1 MKLSSK
7 ARYAIMAMMEVAINK
22 DAKPVTLADIS
33 EEHGLSISYLE
44 QLFAR
49 LRQSKLV
56 QGTRGPGGGYR
67 LARNADTI
75 SIAEIANSVE
85 DKIRAKKP
93 LQTDQT
99 SNGSYKLI
107 NDMWDDLSGQ
117 INSFLDAH
125 YLGEF
130 VNPHIGNATTNV
142 ATSTSTSKTD
152 DTNVHRL
159 DVVKDKNQHV
169 A

>member
-22 DAKPVTLADIS
+22 GSKPVTLADIS

-67 LARNADTI
+67 LAKNPDQI

-93 LQTDQT
+93 RHNDQFNN
-99 SNGSYKLI
+99 SSYELI
-107 NDMWDDLSGQ
+107 NDMWDDLSTQ
-117 INSFLDAH
+117 INTFLDGH

-130 VNPHIGNATTNV
+130 VNPHIESSIESSINISADSNIHLLNV
-142 ATSTSTSKTD
+142 PK
-152 DTNVHRL
+152 N
-159 DVVKDKNQHV
+159 KDQQV

>member
-49 LRQSKLV
+49 LRESKLV

-67 LARNADTI
+67 LTRNPDNI
-75 SIAEIANSVE
+75 SIAEIANAVE

-93 LQTDQT
+93 ISNDGVH
-99 SNGSYKLI
+99 NGSYKLI
-107 NDMWDDLSGQ
+107 NEMWDDLSNQ
-117 INSFLDAH
+117 INIFLESH
-125 YLGEF
+125 NLGEF
-130 VNPHIGNATTNV
+130 VNSHIDGASRNATNDVNNVHHLNV
-142 ATSTSTSKTD
+142 AND
-152 DTNVHRL
+152 
-159 DVVKDKNQHV
+159 KDQQV

>member
-67 LARNADTI
+67 LARDADTI

-93 LQTDQT
+93 LQTDQAN
-99 SNGSYKLI
+99 NGSYELI
-107 NDMWDDLSGQ
+107 NEMWDDLSGQ

-130 VNPHIGNATTNV
+130 VNPHIGNATSVT
-142 ATSTSTSKTD
+142 TSKSTSNTD
-152 DTNVHRL
+152 DTNVLRL
-159 DVVKDKNQHV
+159 DLVKDKNQHV